1 MIEKQ
6 VPEISFIDELKPL
19 YENLI
24 KGDVRPI
31 RKWIN
36 ENPQKAQELV
46 NKYLNIIKSS
56 LNKKKSTKARLK
68 VRVKSKKG
76 KKTRKKK
83 KRQKRRKVKSGGAE
97 PEPEPGPEPEPEPGT
112 EDDICGICLE
122 RLELTGKLRGEELL
136 KCCGEIYHTE
146 CLEKVT
152 GPCPSCRAPLTRGN
166 RSPSPPP
173 RRTRTRTRTRTGS
186 ARGPSPTRH
195 PNTLQGET
203 RQGENHWWENMMIP
217 LISSI
222 LYFIFARG
230 TGGDEEP

>member
-68 VRVKSKKG
+68 VRVKRKKA

-83 KRQKRRKVKSGGAE
+83 KRQKRRKVKSGGA
-97 PEPEPGPEPEPEPGT
+97 EPEPGPEPEPEPGT

>member
-1 MIEKQ
+1 MIEKL
-6 VPEISFIDELKPL
+6 VSKISFIDELKPL

-24 KGDVRPI
+24 KGDVHPI
-31 RKWIN
+31 REWIN

-46 NKYLNIIKSS
+46 KKYLNIIKSP
-56 LNKKKSTKARLK
+56 LNKNKSTKAGLK

-83 KRQKRRKVKSGGAE
+83 YKVKKTRKKKYKVKKTQRGKRKVKTGGAE
-97 PEPEPGPEPEPEPGT
+97 PEPEPEPGT
-112 EDDICGICLE
+112 ESDICGICLE
-122 RLELTGKLRGEELL
+122 ILELTGKLRGEELL

-146 CLEKVT
+146 CLKKWT

-173 RRTRTRTRTRTGS
+173 RRTRTR
-186 ARGPSPTRH
+186 GPSPTRH
-195 PNTLQGET
+195 PNTLL
-203 RQGENHWWENMMIP
+203 RQGGDHWWENMMIP

>member
-97 PEPEPGPEPEPEPGT
+97 PGPEPEPEPGT

-173 RRTRTRTRTRTGS
+173 RRTRTRTGS

>member
-173 RRTRTRTRTRTGS
+173 RRTRTRTRTRTES

>member
-24 KGDVRPI
+24 KGDVHPI

-68 VRVKSKKG
+68 VRVKRKKA

-83 KRQKRRKVKSGGAE
+83 KRQKRRKVKSGGA
-97 PEPEPGPEPEPEPGT
+97 EPEPGPEPEPEPGT

-186 ARGPSPTRH
+186 TRGPSPTRH

-230 TGGDEEP
+230 TDGDEEP

>member
-56 LNKKKSTKARLK
+56 LNKTKSTKARLK

-83 KRQKRRKVKSGGAE
+83 KK
-97 PEPEPGPEPEPEPGT
+97 T
-112 EDDICGICLE
+112 E
-122 RLELTGKLRGEELL
+122 EE
-136 KCCGEIYHTE
+136 E
-146 CLEKVT
+146 
-152 GPCPSCRAPLTRGN
+152 S
-166 RSPSPPP
+166 
-173 RRTRTRTRTRTGS
+173 
-186 ARGPSPTRH
+186 
-195 PNTLQGET
+195 
-203 RQGENHWWENMMIP
+203 
-217 LISSI
+217 
-222 LYFIFARG
+222 
-230 TGGDEEP
+230 

>member
-56 LNKKKSTKARLK
+56 LNKTKSTKARLK

-83 KRQKRRKVKSGGAE
+83 KRQKRRKVKSGGA
-97 PEPEPGPEPEPEPGT
+97 EPGPEPEPEPGT

>member
-1 MIEKQ
+1 MIEKRA
-6 VPEISFIDELKPL
+6 PEISFIDELKPL

-56 LNKKKSTKARLK
+56 LNITKSTKARLK
-68 VRVKSKKG
+68 VRVKRKKG

-136 KCCGEIYHTE
+136 KCCGEIYHAE

-230 TGGDEEP
+230 TDGDEEP

>member
-56 LNKKKSTKARLK
+56 LNKTKSTKARLK

-83 KRQKRRKVKSGGAE
+83 KRQKRRKVKSGGA
-97 PEPEPGPEPEPEPGT
+97 EPGPEPEPEPGT

-173 RRTRTRTRTRTGS
+173 RRTRTRTGT

>member
-173 RRTRTRTRTRTGS
+173 RRTRTRTRTGP

>member
-56 LNKKKSTKARLK
+56 LNKTKSTKARLK

-83 KRQKRRKVKSGGAE
+83 KRQKRRKVKSGGA
-97 PEPEPGPEPEPEPGT
+97 EPGPEPEPEPGT

-173 RRTRTRTRTRTGS
+173 RRTRTRTGS

>member
-68 VRVKSKKG
+68 VKVKRKKA